1 MICNTTKSLEIGNNF
16 INIFI
21 FKGKVDMV
29 YTLTRYRGS
38 EKETWGGKKNFKKKM
53 QH

>member
-16 INIFI
+16 KNIFI
-21 FKGKVDMV
+21 FKGKVNMI

-38 EKETWGGKKNFKKKM
+38 EKETWRWEEKLKKKM